1 MPGLRVAVL
10 GSGAIG
16 LGSAAL
22 LAQSGHVPV
31 VWSHAGVSAGTL
43 GATGA
48 IDGQWDIPVV
58 ADCANAVAG
67 ADAVLL
73 ALPANHHRAVI
84 DAVAPHL
91 SAGQTFIISGHLSF
105 GALYLSKLL
114 AGRGIALPIVAWGTT
129 VVTGR
134 RTAPLTVRV
143 GSLRAKVDACALP
156 GRDAAAALDVCAKLF
171 GDRFVPR
178 ADLLAI
184 ALSNVN
190 PANHLGIALCNLTR
204 MERGEVW
211 RQNDNITDAVG
222 RLLEALD
229 AERLAIAAAFD
240 LSVRTVREHFH
251 LSFHVPSGPIGEMAR
266 AMAARGDSTVAPATL
281 DTRYVN
287 EDAPF
292 GLLPTTLLGR
302 LAGRPAVLHEA
313 GLAMLSALYG
323 RDLAADNDLLP
334 AIGFSGLTI
343 PRLRALAAE
352 GWPMAA

>member
-1 MPGLRVAVL
+1 
-10 GSGAIG
+10 
-16 LGSAAL
+16 
-22 LAQSGHVPV
+22 
-31 VWSHAGVSAGTL
+31 
-43 GATGA
+43 
-48 IDGQWDIPVV
+48 
-58 ADCANAVAG
+58 VAG

-84 DAVAPHL
+84 DAVAAHL
-91 SAGQTFIISGHLSF
+91 SPDQIVIISGHLSF
-105 GALYLSKLL
+105 GALYLSKRL
-114 AGRGIALPIVAWGTT
+114 AARGVAVPIVAWGTT

-134 RTAPLTVRV
+134 RTGTLAVRV
-143 GSLRAKVDACALP
+143 GSVRAKVDACALP
-156 GRDAAAALDVCAKLF
+156 GRDATASLDLCRTLF

-178 ADLLAI
+178 SDVLAI

-211 RQNDNITDAVG
+211 RQNENITDAVG

-240 LSVRTVREHFH
+240 LSVRTLREHFH
-251 LSFHVPSGPIGEMAR
+251 LSFHVPPGPIGEMAR
-266 AMAARGDSTVAPATL
+266 AMAAQGDATLAPASL
-281 DTRYVN
+281 DTRYVT

-292 GLLPTTLLGR
+292 GLLPTILLGR

-313 GLAMLSALYG
+313 GLTLLSALYG

-334 AIGFSGLTI
+334 GISFADITL
-343 PRLRALAAE
+343 PRLRALAID
-352 GWPMAA
+352 GWPAMAA

>member
-1 MPGLRVAVL
+1 MPALRVAVL

-31 VWSHAGVSAGTL
+31 VWSHSGAPGKTL
-43 GATGA
+43 HATGA
-48 IDGQWDIPVV
+48 IEGQWDIAVV
-58 ADCANAVAG
+58 ADCARAVTG

-84 DAVAPHL
+84 DAVAAHL
-91 SAGQTFIISGHLSF
+91 SPGQVLIISGHLSF
-105 GALYLSKLL
+105 AALYASKRLT
-114 AGRGIALPIVAWGTT
+114 GRGVALPIVAWGTT

-134 RTAPLTVRV
+134 RSAPLAVRV
-143 GSLRAKVDACALP
+143 GNVRAKVDACALP
-156 GRDAAAALDVCAKLF
+156 ASDAAALDLCRALF

-184 ALSNVN
+184 ALSNLN

-211 RQNDNITDAVG
+211 YQNDNITDAVG

-240 LSVRTVREHFH
+240 LSVRTLREHFH
-251 LSFHVPSGPIGEMAR
+251 LSFHVPEGPIGEMAR
-266 AMAARGDSTVAPATL
+266 ALAARGDNTVAPATL
-281 DTRYVN
+281 DTRYVT
-287 EDAPF
+287 EDVPF
-292 GLLPTTLLGR
+292 GLVPTTLLGR

-313 GLAMLSALYG
+313 GVAILSALYG

-334 AIGFSGLTI
+334 AMGFADLTI
-343 PRLRALAAE
+343 PRLRALAARA
-352 GWPMAA
+352 WPAMAA